1 MIFIHGRRENVN
13 IYISKLI
20 QIPRRLTVRYTS
32 SSSSRS
38 WLNRQSRDPYV
49 QQAREQGYRARSAFK
64 LIELNQA
71 YSIIKH
77 GDRVIDLGAS
87 PGGWSQVASSLCGSE
102 KSFPGLVVDISDA
115 DQVIGRNSSLS
126 IASSASSSPSLS
138 SSSSSSSYR
147 PSFLS
152 AAPFQSINRPTSSS
166 SVSSSQP
173 LQSQQPFNR
182 LVKKN
187 KNFVPNEGP
196 LVIAVDLLP
205 IERLRG
211 CACIQGDFSNVTIQ
225 KMIQAFLIG
234 TPTSTTTTTASTH
247 NLQYQHAADVVLSDM
262 APSFSGDSSLDT
274 LRSIGLAWRALL
286 FATSTLKHRGNLVCK
301 VRQGGGGGG
310 SGSDEIDSGMIFRS
324 TLRSLF
330 EKVVEAK
337 PKSSRSDSAEV
348 FLIAKGLLST
358 TTTSSYSQEALDAI
372 QAHGIKI

>member
-1 MIFIHGRRENVN
+1 MNFLHGKRENIN
-13 IYISKLI
+13 ISKLI

-152 AAPFQSINRPTSSS
+152 AAPFQSLNRPISSS

-187 KNFVPNEGP
+187 FVPSEGP
-196 LVIAVDLLP
+196 LLIAVDLLP

-234 TPTSTTTTTASTH
+234 TPTSTTTTSSTH

-274 LRSIGLAWRALL
+274 LRSTGLAWRALL